1 MTSARRRTGDQK
13 LAGVLQSHGH
23 GLKQH
28 VQQEDTRRN
37 SGRWL
42 VDAGIPPP
50 PISATRLT
58 FMSQRPNP
66 AGFSGRMAVR
76 PRARCACS
84 RALRIL
90 HIIAADYFFRWPP
103 QRIFSSFGRQGALA
117 CRPIGGQ
124 VKRLGLSSC
133 CCGAVRPR
141 ARVGRSKTGRDYG
154 RLERDRAELRAA
166 ELKTAVLA

>member
-1 MTSARRRTGDQK
+1 MTNARHRTGDQK

-42 VDAGIPPP
+42 VDAGIEVASVSHPEVAA
-50 PISATRLT
+50 IRYRARKSGLLNLLT
-58 FMSQRPNP
+58 
-66 AGFSGRMAVR
+66 VR
-76 PRARCACS
+76 TRARCACS
-84 RALRIL
+84 RVLRIL

-117 CRPIGGQ
+117 CRSIGGQ
-124 VKRLGLSSC
+124 VKRLGLSSR

-154 RLERDRAELRAA
+154 RLERAIERNCARLSSKR
-166 ELKTAVLA
+166 LF

>member
-1 MTSARRRTGDQK
+1 MTSARHRKGDQK

-42 VDAGIPPP
+42 VDAGIPTAPVSLVWARGMCWKDVP
-50 PISATRLT
+50 GGKLEQVTIRS
-58 FMSQRPNP
+58 
-66 AGFSGRMAVR
+66 
-76 PRARCACS
+76 RARCACS
-84 RALRIL
+84 RAHRIL

-103 QRIFSSFGRQGALA
+103 QRNFSSFGRQGALA

-124 VKRLGLSSC
+124 VKRLGLSSR
-133 CCGAVRPR
+133 CCGAVRPG

-154 RLERDRAELRAA
+154 RLSAIERNCARLSSKR
-166 ELKTAVLA
+166 LF